1 MALATDQGSA
11 GGKSPLLWSM
21 NWVAMI
27 FMALP
32 GLGMIIAGFLVN
44 PGDLSDDGHPLNIL
58 LWAIGGFF
66 LLVNAGILLVM
77 TMINRK
83 RTLLVT
89 EGLDGTATILSVQE
103 TGTTVNDMPVMKL
116 TLEIDDGY
124 RPVRTVTHKET
135 VPLSKL
141 ADLRPG
147 AVIQVKVDR
156 NRHDRIML
164 LY

>member
-1 MALATDQGSA
+1 
-11 GGKSPLLWSM
+11 
-21 NWVAMI
+21 
-27 FMALP
+27 
-32 GLGMIIAGFLVN
+32 MIIAGFLVN

-58 LWAIGGFF
+58 LWVIGGFF

-116 TLEIDDGY
+116 TLEVNDGY
-124 RPVRTVTHKET
+124 RPVRTIIHKET
-135 VPLSKL
+135 VPLSRL
-141 ADLRPG
+141 AGLIPG
-147 AVIQVKVDR
+147 TVIQVKVDR

>member
-1 MALATDQGSA
+1 MALPTDQGTG
-11 GGKSPLLWSM
+11 GGKGPLLWAV
-21 NWVAMI
+21 NRGPMI

-44 PGDLSDDGHPLNIL
+44 PGARTDDGYPLNIF

-66 LLVNAGILLVM
+66 LVSNVVILLVFNL
-77 TMINRK
+77 INR
-83 RTLLVT
+83 RRMALAT
-89 EGLDGTATILSVQE
+89 EGLDGTATVVSMQE
-103 TGTTVNDMPVMKL
+103 TGTTINDMPVMKL
-116 TLEIDDGY
+116 TLEVNDGY

-141 ADLRPG
+141 VDLKPG
-147 AVIQVKVDR
+147 SVIQVKVDR
-156 NRHDRIML
+156 NRPDRIMF

>member
-1 MALATDQGSA
+1 
-11 GGKSPLLWSM
+11 
-21 NWVAMI
+21 MI

-32 GLGMIIAGFLVN
+32 GLGMIIAGFFVK

-58 LWAIGGFF
+58 FWVIGGFF
-66 LLVNAGILLVM
+66 LLVNAGILLFM

-83 RTLLVT
+83 RMLLMT
-89 EGLDGTATILSVQE
+89 EGLDGTATLLSMQE

-116 TLEIDDGY
+116 TLEINDGY
-124 RPVRTVTHKET
+124 RPVRTIIHKET
-135 VPLSKL
+135 VPLGKL